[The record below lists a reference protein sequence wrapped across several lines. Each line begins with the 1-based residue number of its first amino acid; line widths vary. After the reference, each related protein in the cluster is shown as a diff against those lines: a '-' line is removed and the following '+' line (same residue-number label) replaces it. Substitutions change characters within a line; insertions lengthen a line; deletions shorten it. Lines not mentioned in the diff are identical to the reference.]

1 MRPSRLLASAL
12 IALALVAGASPP
24 ATSGAA
30 AGASGAEP
38 LPRVIDLPRKWQ
50 PEGITSDGR
59 SLFVGSLRHGG
70 IWAMD
75 LFTGRK
81 RIVSKGAKGRVA
93 VGVDYDRRRDL
104 VWVAGGGA
112 GTVRAHDAH
121 TGRIRARYDFGDG
134 RFINDLTVTRR
145 AVYATDSMSDQL
157 AVVPLPR
164 RADRLAPR
172 TRARTLDLTGDF
184 ELVVNDF
191 NLNGI
196 EHDGGWLLS
205 VQTANGKLYRIN
217 PRTGVSRL
225 VDVVGARLNNGDGLE
240 LKGETLYVVRNFN
253 NLVVA
258 LQLDERLTSAE
269 RVAGLRHRTLDV
281 PTTAAVARRALWAV
295 NARFGPEGPTERV
308 RYWITR
314 LRLAHQ

>member
-1 MRPSRLLASAL
+1 MRRSCLLASAL
-12 IALALVAGASPP
+12 VALTLVAGATPSASSGEVQPP
-24 ATSGAA
+24 
-30 AGASGAEP
+30 
-38 LPRVIDLPRKWQ
+38 RRIDLPRGWQ
-50 PEGITSDGR
+50 PEGITTDGAQ
-59 SLFVGSLRHGG
+59 LFVGSLKHGG
-70 IWAMD
+70 IWAVD
-75 LFTGRK
+75 PATGDK
-81 RIVSKGAKGRVA
+81 QVVSKGRQGRVA
-93 VGVDYDRRRDL
+93 VGVDYERRRDL
-104 VWVAGGGA
+104 LWVAGGPTGM
-112 GTVRAHDAH
+112 VRAHDAR
-121 TGRIRARYDFGDG
+121 TGRVLARYDFGDG

-196 EHDGGWLLS
+196 EHDGGWLLA

-269 RVAGLRHRTLDV
+269 RIAGLRHRTLDV
-281 PTTAAVARRALWAV
+281 PTTAAVARRSLWAV